1 MPHNSFCTKHICPS
15 PPHVTDLYGAWVVLR
30 CMSLEILLQAR
41 GHESCATAEY
51 LEGFAARKLAAL
63 AALAERAERAPQRWR
78 NAQAMAFN
86 ITPPYSVWTGLC
98 LDRPLHFRGG
108 LPFTILLLCC
118 VCVCAV
124 VAWKQ
129 SGQLEDFK
137 PRPHRTG
144 RSGHAVARRTL
155 TRTAYVG
162 L

>member
-86 ITPPYSVWTGLC
+86 ITPPYSVWTGLSTFAVDC
-98 LDRPLHFRGG
+98 LSQS
-108 LPFTILLLCC
+108 CYYA
-118 VCVCAV
+118 VCVCGCCVEAIGP
-124 VAWKQ
+124 ARRFQ
-129 SGQLEDFK
+129 TPPSPYGTI
-137 PRPHRTG
+137 RP
-144 RSGHAVARRTL
+144 RSG
-155 TRTAYVG
+155 
-162 L
+162 